1 MSNDGNLSLMMMNES
16 PYVVHLA
23 DQLARGAIL
32 DTDSIERS
40 LPRRRFSLRESNR
53 MRTAATDR
61 RSKMISAPTNFNHVS
76 RKLFFSNSRF
86 KEKIIYFF
94 RQTWD
99 RESNRNLSIYRPQ

>member
-1 MSNDGNLSLMMMNES
+1 MMMNES

-23 DQLARGAIL
+23 NMLTRGLVL
-32 DTDSIERS
+32 DTESIERS

-76 RKLFFSNSRF
+76 RKFNLIAMKNKYSQNSVHRHGAGNSA
-86 KEKIIYFF
+86 EI
-94 RQTWD
+94 R
-99 RESNRNLSIYRPQ
+99 RLANNNRDS